1 MRARAATGLTERAA
15 SNPPLPSAR
24 ERTNGLLLERQW
36 EQVNRKWGAV
46 ADDRLMLWSRH
57 SSVGTRHCLCSPQSR
72 QRAGSFPARRARE
85 KKGVRKGDQPRKSKP
100 ADQRRML
107 ARATGGW
114 KRRAAFLLPVLRS
127 SWTLGNLGL
136 RPIQYSKSRE
146 NWICRA
152 FRACVGWPKPDKG

>member
-1 MRARAATGLTERAA
+1 MKTRLWAVATMRGRLRSRVMPCARAATGLTERAA

-107 ARATGGW
+107 ARAT
-114 KRRAAFLLPVLRS
+114 RAGKEEPLSYSQS
-127 SWTLGNLGL
+127 SGARGRWGT
-136 RPIQYSKSRE
+136 
-146 NWICRA
+146 
-152 FRACVGWPKPDKG
+152 